1 MRRFSNWKKYQ
12 CQGQIFFLYI
22 KWARYAFTPL
32 HASHSVKRFTR
43 SPSCSFDVS
52 HGSIVMEFI
61 WAFSTGDR
69 CAIYGLKP
77 FFLGGALGKSC
88 ARLAFHCC
96 FLLLL
101 LQRLYTRKPE
111 SCTVLQIT
119 WWCPERLII
128 ELPIIQEIC
137 RILKIIIRKF

>member
-77 FFLGGALGKSC
+77 FFLGGPWESHAPAWLFIVVFFFFFFN
-88 ARLAFHCC
+88 A
-96 FLLLL
+96 
-101 LQRLYTRKPE
+101 YIPE
-111 SCTVLQIT
+111 SQNHAQCFKSLGGVQND
-119 WWCPERLII
+119 
-128 ELPIIQEIC
+128 
-137 RILKIIIRKF
+137 